1 VSSTEPVLDP
11 AIVPADTLDSAEWLR
26 ANWITAAAVLG
37 LVLELWWRAG
47 MIAHSYFQQGDFPLL
62 YRAAAS
68 KLGPAYLLAPDN
80 GQLDPGGRALIWLEA
95 KVGIYNWDVASAA
108 TLVMLALAGLALLR
122 LLRTLFGNRPA
133 LLVPFGLYL
142 ATPLVVPVLTWWSAT
157 LGWLPFHIATFMAI
171 NAHVHYI
178 RTGRL
183 RHAVAAACWL
193 AAGVLFLDKG
203 VLSPL
208 LLLGL
213 TSAFLLPGGWMTS
226 LVAAVRGYWRGWL
239 LYLAVISAY
248 LVVAVLQISGSG
260 FTPRPMAAAPA
271 LSFAS
276 SLVRVGLVP
285 GMLGGPWKWWST
297 GSYAAAAQMPVLT
310 ILTWVAMAAAVLVS
324 VWFRKRAWRAW
335 LILVAWVAIAD
346 LVPVLAG
353 WIGSVGTP
361 PFTADLNYLAD
372 AVPVIVVCVALAF
385 WPAVGE
391 ESPYRHALPSAATR
405 SVITF
410 NAASVIVVSSLWSA
424 HAYEAA
430 TTGQAGRSYIATAR
444 LALRQAPA
452 GADIVSAPVPTF
464 VMSRAFFGDASNT
477 AAVLGPLA
485 PRAGSVRW
493 TISPEGAPH
502 RLMIFDGDGRLWPAV
517 VTGVSTA
524 APANAGTCWRLGA
537 AEVQIPLQHSLYK
550 WPWFA
555 AFGYTG
561 PETTVSLSFSG
572 GWHSVELSAGHD
584 DAIVPLLGGGSS
596 VTVRN
601 LGLAGRG
608 CLTYLTVGTL
618 QPAVGSSPVPAQP
631 VSG

>member
-1 VSSTEPVLDP
+1 
-11 AIVPADTLDSAEWLR
+11 
-26 ANWITAAAVLG
+26 
-37 LVLELWWRAG
+37 
-47 MIAHSYFQQGDFPLL
+47 
-62 YRAAAS
+62 
-68 KLGPAYLLAPDN
+68 
-80 GQLDPGGRALIWLEA
+80 
-95 KVGIYNWDVASAA
+95 
-108 TLVMLALAGLALLR
+108 
-122 LLRTLFGNRPA
+122 
-133 LLVPFGLYL
+133 
-142 ATPLVVPVLTWWSAT
+142 
-157 LGWLPFHIATFMAI
+157 
-171 NAHVHYI
+171 
-178 RTGRL
+178 
-183 RHAVAAACWL
+183 
-193 AAGVLFLDKG
+193 
-203 VLSPL
+203 
-208 LLLGL
+208 
-213 TSAFLLPGGWMTS
+213 
-226 LVAAVRGYWRGWL
+226 
-239 LYLAVISAY
+239 
-248 LVVAVLQISGSG
+248 
-260 FTPRPMAAAPA
+260 
-271 LSFAS
+271 
-276 SLVRVGLVP
+276 
-285 GMLGGPWKWWST
+285 
-297 GSYAAAAQMPVLT
+297 
-310 ILTWVAMAAAVLVS
+310 
-324 VWFRKRAWRAW
+324 
-335 LILVAWVAIAD
+335 VAIAD

-372 AVPVIVVCVALAF
+372 AVPVIVVCAALAF